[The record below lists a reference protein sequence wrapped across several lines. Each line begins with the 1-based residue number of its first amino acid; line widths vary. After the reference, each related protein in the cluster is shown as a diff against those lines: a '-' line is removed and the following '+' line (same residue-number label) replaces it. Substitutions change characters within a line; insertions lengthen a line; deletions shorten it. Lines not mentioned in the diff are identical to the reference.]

1 MNTLK
6 HEHLNTKFNKV
17 KTLESVFGVDQNL
30 LKKITSDTT
39 DQQKLWLSGYLYG
52 LYAATQQT
60 DKAVFLP
67 TEAPAA
73 IEKPT
78 VTILYGS
85 HTGNGK
91 GIAKKVVER
100 VKALGFPADLVD
112 MNDYS
117 VKKLKDE
124 KILLA
129 IVSTH
134 GEGEPPVSAETL
146 YEFIHSARAPKL
158 NGTKFAVLALG
169 DRSYVQFCQTGI
181 DFDLQLEKLGATRL
195 VNRVDCDVDFQEDT
209 DRWLESVLAKL
220 EAEVPKNTNGS
231 LNGNGSVAYAI
242 AQPSVAVE
250 SKYNRKNPFEAQILE
265 KIQLNGRGS
274 TKETWHVEVSLE
286 GSNLQYEPGDS
297 LGVLPENAP
306 ELVGLVLKNANIN
319 DSESIDWNSAKK
331 SIHDILTCD
340 LELNLLSKDVLEKW
354 NQKLPNNQLTELL
367 ANPIALREYVYGRD
381 VADLLKDFPVQ
392 FEAQEFVN
400 TLKKLQPRLYS
411 LASSLNF
418 APDEAHLT
426 IGAVRYENFGRKR
439 TGAASTL
446 IADNLIV
453 GQSVKVF
460 VERNEYFKIPQNTST
475 PIIMVGAGTGIAP
488 FRAFVQEREAQGAD
502 GKSWLFFGNPHFTTD
517 FLYQTEWLQALKT
530 GNLTKLNVAFSRD
543 QTNKIYCQHKL
554 VKHSRD
560 VFDWL
565 ENGAHFYVCGDK
577 NRLAPDVEAA
587 LLQVVVKESGLN
599 EEKAIEYVKNLKKQ
613 RRYLEDV
620 Y

>member
-1 MNTLK
+1 M
-6 HEHLNTKFNKV
+6 
-17 KTLESVFGVDQNL
+17 KTLESVLGFDQTL
-30 LKKITSDTT
+30 LKKLTTDTN

-52 LYAATQQT
+52 LYAASQQT
-60 DKAVFLP
+60 DKAFVMP
-67 TEAPAA
+67 SEASVNQVV
-73 IEKPT
+73 EKPS

-100 VKALGFPADLVD
+100 VKALGFPVTLAD

-124 KILLA
+124 KILLT

-134 GEGEPPVSAETL
+134 GEGDPPVAAETL

-195 VNRVDCDVDFQEDT
+195 LDRVDCDVDFQEDT
-209 DRWLESVLAKL
+209 DKWLANVLAKL
-220 EAEVPKNTNGS
+220 EAEIPKHTNGS
-231 LNGNGSVAYAI
+231 VNGNGAVAYAI
-242 AQPSVAVE
+242 PQPSVAVE
-250 SKYNRKNPFEAQILE
+250 SKFNRKHPFEAPILE
-265 KIQLNGRGS
+265 KIQLNGRNS

-286 GSNLQYEPGDS
+286 GSDLQFEPGDS
-297 LGVLPENAP
+297 LGIVPENAP
-306 ELVGLVLKNANIN
+306 ELVGLVLKNAGLN
-319 DSESIDWNSAKK
+319 DSESIDWNGAKK
-331 SIHDILTCD
+331 SLHDILTYD
-340 LELNLLSKDVLEKW
+340 IELNLLSRDVIEKW
-354 NQKLPNNQLTELL
+354 SQRSQDHRLTSLL
-367 ANPIALREYVYGRD
+367 ADPTALREYVYGRD

-446 IADNLIV
+446 VADNLSV
-453 GQSVKVF
+453 GQSAKVF
-460 VERNEYFKIPQNTST
+460 VERNEYFKLPQDKST
-475 PIIMVGAGTGIAP
+475 PIIMVGAGTGVAP
-488 FRAFVQEREAQGAD
+488 FRAFVQEREAQGAE

-517 FLYQTEWLQALKT
+517 FLYQTEWLQALKK

-543 QTNKIYCQHKL
+543 QKDKVYCQHKL

-565 ENGAHFYVCGDK
+565 ENGAYFYVCGDK

-587 LLQVVVKESGLN
+587 LLQVVVKEGDLN
-599 EEKAIEYVKNLKKQ
+599 EEKALEYVKNLKKQ

>member
-6 HEHLNTKFNKV
+6 HEHLNTKLNNV

-30 LKKITSDTT
+30 LKKLTGDTN

-52 LYAATQQT
+52 LYSASQQT
-60 DKAVFLP
+60 DKAVFMP
-67 TEAPAA
+67 AEAPVA

-100 VKALGFPADLVD
+100 VKALGFQVNLAD

-117 VKKLKDE
+117 VKKLKEE
-124 KILLA
+124 KILLT

-134 GEGEPPVSAETL
+134 GEGDPPVSAETL

-158 NGTKFAVLALG
+158 NNVKFAVLALG
-169 DRSYVQFCQTGI
+169 DRSYIQFCQTGI
-181 DFDLQLEKLGATRL
+181 DFDRQLEKLGGTRL
-195 VNRVDCDVDFQEDT
+195 VNRVDCDVDFQEDADT
-209 DRWLESVLAKL
+209 WLENVLAKI
-220 EAEVPKNTNGS
+220 EAEIPKNTNGS
-231 LNGNGSVAYAI
+231 VNGNGASAYSI
-242 AQPSVAVE
+242 AQPSVAIE
-250 SKYNRKNPFEAQILE
+250 SPYNRKKPYEAPILE

-297 LGVLPENAP
+297 LGIIPENAP
-306 ELVGLVLKNANIN
+306 ELVGLVLKNAGLN
-319 DSESIDWNSAKK
+319 DSESVDWNGSKK
-331 SIHDILTCD
+331 SLHDILTYD
-340 LELNLLSKDVLEKW
+340 IELNLLSRDVIEKW
-354 NQKLPNNQLTELL
+354 NQKSPDNKLTELL
-367 ANPIALREYVYGRD
+367 ANPTALREYVYGRD
-381 VADLLKDFPVQ
+381 VADLLNDFPVQ
-392 FEAQEFVN
+392 FDPQDFVN

-446 IADNLIV
+446 VADNLLV
-453 GQSVKVF
+453 GQSAKVF
-460 VERNEYFKIPQNTST
+460 VERNEYFKLPQDRSA
-475 PIIMVGAGTGIAP
+475 PVIMVGAGTGVAP
-488 FRAFVQEREAQGAD
+488 FRAFVQEREVQEAD

-543 QTNKIYCQHKL
+543 QKEKVYCQHKL
-554 VKHSRD
+554 VKQSRE

-565 ENGAHFYVCGDK
+565 ENGAYFYVCGDK
-577 NRLAPDVEAA
+577 NKLAPDVEAA
-587 LLQVVVKESGLN
+587 LLQVVSKESGLSN
-599 EEKAIEYVKNLKKQ
+599 ERAVEYIKNLKKQ

>member
-1 MNTLK
+1 M
-6 HEHLNTKFNKV
+6 
-17 KTLESVFGVDQNL
+17 KTLESVLGFDQTL
-30 LKKITSDTT
+30 LKKLTTDTS

-52 LYAATQQT
+52 LYAASQQT
-60 DKAVFLP
+60 DKAFVMP
-67 TEAPAA
+67 GEAPVNQVV
-73 IEKPT
+73 EKPS

-91 GIAKKVVER
+91 GIAKKAAERIQNQGFVVT
-100 VKALGFPADLVD
+100 LTD

-124 KILLA
+124 KIILT

-134 GEGEPPVSAETL
+134 GEGDPPVSAETL
-146 YEFIHSARAPKL
+146 HEFIHSARAPKL
-158 NGTKFAVLALG
+158 HDVKFAVLALG
-169 DRSYVQFCQTGI
+169 DKSYVQFCQTGI
-181 DFDLQLEKLGATRL
+181 DFDRQLEKLGATRL
-195 VNRVDCDVDFQEDT
+195 LDRVDCDVDFQDDT
-209 DRWLESVLAKL
+209 DKWLENVLVKL
-220 EAEVPKNTNGS
+220 DAETPKHTNGS
-231 LNGNGSVAYAI
+231 VNGNGAVAYAI
-242 AQPSVAVE
+242 PQPSVAVE
-250 SKYNRKNPFEAQILE
+250 SKFNRKNPYEAPILE

-286 GSNLQYEPGDS
+286 GSDLQYEPGDS
-297 LGVLPENAP
+297 LGIVPENAP
-306 ELVGLVLKNANIN
+306 ELVGLVLKNAGIS
-319 DSESIDWNSAKK
+319 DSESIDWNGVKK
-331 SIHDILTCD
+331 SLHDILTYD
-340 LELNLLSKDVLEKW
+340 IELNLLSRDVIEKW
-354 NQKLPNNQLTELL
+354 SQRSQDNRLTNLL
-367 ANPIALREYVYGRD
+367 ADPNALREYVYGRD

-392 FEAQEFVN
+392 FEPQEFIH

-439 TGAASTL
+439 TGATSTL
-446 IADNLIV
+446 VADNLSV
-453 GQSVKVF
+453 GQSAKVF
-460 VERNEYFKIPQNTST
+460 VERNEYFKLPQDTST
-475 PIIMVGAGTGIAP
+475 PIIMVGAGTGVAP
-488 FRAFVQEREAQGAD
+488 FRAFAQEREAQGAS

-517 FLYQTEWLQALKT
+517 FLYQTEWLQALKK

-543 QTNKIYCQHKL
+543 QKDKIYCQHKL

-565 ENGAHFYVCGDK
+565 ENGAYFYVCGDK
-577 NRLAPDVEAA
+577 NKLAPDVEAA
-587 LLQVVVKESGLN
+587 LLQVVAKEGGFN
-599 EEKAIEYVKNLKKQ
+599 DEKALEYVKSLKKQ

>member
-1 MNTLK
+1 
-6 HEHLNTKFNKV
+6 V
-17 KTLESVFGVDQNL
+17 KTLESVLGFDQNL
-30 LKKITSDTT
+30 LKKITTDTT

-52 LYAATQQT
+52 LYAASQQT
-60 DKAVFLP
+60 DKAVLLP
-67 TEAPAA
+67 TEAPLVV
-73 IEKPT
+73 EKPT

-91 GIAKKVVER
+91 RIAKGLIER

-124 KILLA
+124 KIILT

-134 GEGEPPVSAETL
+134 GEGEPPTSAETL
-146 YEFIHSARAPKL
+146 YEFMYSARAPKL
-158 NGTKFAVLALG
+158 QNTKFAVLALG
-169 DRSYVQFCQTGI
+169 DKSYVQFCQTGI
-181 DFDLQLEKLGATRL
+181 DFDRQLEKLGATRL
-195 VNRVDCDVDFQEDT
+195 VSRVDCDVDFHEDA
-209 DRWLESVLAKL
+209 DRWIAEVLAKL

-231 LNGNGSVAYAI
+231 LNGNGGHVKT
-242 AQPSVAVE
+242 QPAVAVE
-250 SKYNRKNPFEAQILE
+250 PVYNRKNPFAAPILE

-286 GSNLQYEPGDS
+286 GSGLQYEPGDS
-297 LGVLPENAP
+297 LSILPENAP
-306 ELVGLVLKNANIN
+306 ELVGLVLKNAGLKETDIVEYN
-319 DSESIDWNSAKK
+319 NSKK
-331 SIHDILTCD
+331 PLHDILTYD

-354 NQKLPNNQLTELL
+354 NQKSTDDKLSALL
-367 ANPIALREYVYGRD
+367 ANPAALREYVYGRD
-381 VADLLKDFPVQ
+381 VADLLHDFPVQ

-400 TLKKLQPRLYS
+400 VLKKLQPRLYS

-446 IADNLIV
+446 IADNLTV
-453 GQSVKVF
+453 GQSANVF
-460 VERNEYFKIPQNTST
+460 VERNEYFKLPQDSSV
-475 PIIMVGAGTGIAP
+475 PIIMVGAGTGVAP
-488 FRAFVQEREAQGAD
+488 FRAFVQEREAQSAT

-543 QTNKIYCQHKL
+543 QKDKVYCQHKL
-554 VKHSRD
+554 VQHSRA

-565 ENGAHFYVCGDK
+565 ENGAYFYVCGDK
-577 NRLAPDVEAA
+577 NKLAPDVEAA
-587 LLQVVVKESGLN
+587 LLQVVTKEGNLN
-599 EEKAIEYVKNLKKQ
+599 TEKALEYVKNLKKQ